1 MKLRKAQHWTA
12 PSAAPN
18 SKSSIRTRSSWM
30 LFRMTKKRKK
40 NPGKGLRRAALRPV
54 TCAALAAALLSGFA
68 AGAPAAKRKPVSKVV
83 TGQVLDKEDNGIA
96 GAVVQLTDLQ
106 TKRQMS
112 VTTQDDGH
120 YQFSDLS
127 PTHDYQLQ
135 AIYKGASSEV
145 KRVTSFDSRTRIVLN
160 LTIPPAQASPPPK

>member
-1 MKLRKAQHWTA
+1 MRSFVPTYRSRGSWHSRLLSRIVCPAIGVAMLVVLVPA
-12 PSAAPN
+12 PPA
-18 SKSSIRTRSSWM
+18 
-30 LFRMTKKRKK
+30 LGKRK
-40 NPGKGLRRAALRPV
+40 P
-54 TCAALAAALLSGFA
+54 
-68 AGAPAAKRKPVSKVV
+68 PVSKVV
-83 TGQVLDKEDNGIA
+83 TGQVLDKEENGIA
-96 GAVVQLTDLQ
+96 GAVVEMTDLQ
-106 TKRQMS
+106 TKRQIS

-160 LTIPPAQASPPPK
+160 LTITPAQASPPTK

>member
-1 MKLRKAQHWTA
+1 
-12 PSAAPN
+12 
-18 SKSSIRTRSSWM
+18 
-30 LFRMTKKRKK
+30 MTKKRKK
-40 NPGKGLRRAALRPV
+40 NPGKGLRRATFRPV